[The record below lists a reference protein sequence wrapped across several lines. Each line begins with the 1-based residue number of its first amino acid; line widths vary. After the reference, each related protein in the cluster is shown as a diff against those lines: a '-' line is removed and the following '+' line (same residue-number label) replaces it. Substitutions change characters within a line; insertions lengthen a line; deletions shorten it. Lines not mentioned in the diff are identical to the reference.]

1 MLRTVERKLKH
12 INSIDDIKIYDIY
25 EITSLMTN
33 IKGKLQI
40 PYPTISNKL
49 FGLLFFEP
57 STRTHCSFKAA
68 ITNLGAN
75 YIDLP
80 DNSSSKKG
88 ESDLDTVRTFMEYCD
103 CLVIRHPEIGFVNKC
118 IEISTKFNY
127 SVNIINAGDGAG
139 EHPTQ
144 AINDLLFINNIKY
157 KLIKKTS
164 NEELTITITGD
175 IDNGRAVHSLKS
187 ILTKIN
193 LKSEDTPS
201 FKQDKWF
208 NIQYIT
214 DINDIHNVK
223 ELLSNT
229 DVLYMTRTQTERGSA
244 ELNNKFILTKDLLN
258 CLPRNSVIMHPLPR
272 RDELPEHI
280 DSDPRALYFEQAGF
294 AVYSRMALL
303 IHLLV

>member
-1 MLRTVERKLKH
+1 KLKH

-229 DVLYMTRTQTERGSA
+229 DVLYMT
-244 ELNNKFILTKDLLN
+244 
-258 CLPRNSVIMHPLPR
+258 
-272 RDELPEHI
+272 
-280 DSDPRALYFEQAGF
+280 
-294 AVYSRMALL
+294 
-303 IHLLV
+303 